1 MQKKLS
7 FNELINGDKP
17 VLVDFMATWC
27 GPCKA
32 MNPILGQVAKTV
44 GDKAQIVQIDVDRNQ
59 AIAGKLGIMGVPTFI
74 VYKKGKAFWRESGMQ
89 SAKKLT
95 QVLEDAAIAN

>member
-1 MQKKLS
+1 MEKKLS

-32 MNPILGQVAKTV
+32 MNPILGEVAKQM
-44 GDKAQIVQIDVDRNQ
+44 GDEAQIVQVDVDRNP

-74 VYKKGKAFWRESGMQ
+74 VYKKGKAVWRESGMQ

-95 QVLEDAAIAN
+95 EVLRGAASAN

>member
-7 FNELINGDKP
+7 FNELINGNKP

-32 MNPILGQVAKTV
+32 MNPILGEVAKKV
-44 GDKAQIVQIDVDRNQ
+44 GDKAQIVQVDVDRNP

-74 VYKKGKAFWRESGMQ
+74 VYKNGKAFWRQSGMQ

-95 QVLEDAAIAN
+95 EVLEDAAIAN